1 MLSNR
6 LAETRAP
13 YDFMGTTSG
22 VSDTISR
29 APPRA
34 GGRAA
39 ADDDD
44 TLTVNGAAADEILQ
58 PLTLD
63 GGPGGPAGRGHAR
76 RQPRNPVAE
85 HAAAIV
91 DMPRPGMIPDGTPL
105 SAGVAEAMETAT
117 VGALEAA
124 TGAPVQR
131 DDNVLLRR
139 SGCGD
144 ARGGGGDARGCGG
157 SSGNAAVPASGDGYP
172 ASWTR
177 AEVAAH
183 ASRDMGLLSRLQ
195 VPARCTETH
204 LHSRML
210 GQRSP
215 VARGP
220 LGKGSHYICC
230 CMAGT
235 ASPCGAPAPSCG
247 RTQRV
252 QMRSLSTVLCGAAA
266 VPAAAGGGGLG

>member
-1 MLSNR
+1 MLSNT

-13 YDFMGTTSG
+13 FDFMGTTSG

-34 GGRAA
+34 GGGAA

-44 TLTVNGAAADEILQ
+44 TLTVNGAAADEMLQ

-63 GGPGGPAGRGHAR
+63 GGPGGPAGRGDAR

-117 VGALEAA
+117 VGALETA

-131 DDNVLLRR
+131 DDDVLLRR

-144 ARGGGGDARGCGG
+144 ARDGGG
-157 SSGNAAVPASGDGYP
+157 SSGDAAVPASGNGYP

-204 LHSRML
+204 LHSRDAWTKEP
-210 GQRSP
+210 GRTRASRQRFT
-215 VARGP
+215 
-220 LGKGSHYICC
+220 LHLL
-230 CMAGT
+230 AGT
-235 ASPCGAPAPSCG
+235 ASPCGAPRPRVAGP
-247 RTQRV
+247 RV
-252 QMRSLSTVLCGAAA
+252 QMRSLSTVLCGAVA